1 MAKAFSFEEGM
12 AELEALVDALEKG
25 EMTLD
30 ESFKAY
36 EKGVKLAARLKD
48 TLDQG
53 EKRIQLLTE
62 SLTKTDITD
71 EVTTQ

>member
-12 AELEALVDALEKG
+12 AELEELVAALEKG

-36 EKGVKLAARLKD
+36 EKGVKLASKLKD

-53 EKRIQLLTE
+53 EKRI
-62 SLTKTDITD
+62 
-71 EVTTQ
+71 

>member
-36 EKGVKLAARLKD
+36 EKGVKLAVKLKD

>member
-12 AELEALVDALEKG
+12 AELEALVAALEKG

-36 EKGVKLAARLKD
+36 EMGVKLASKLKD

-53 EKRIQLLTE
+53 EKRIQMLTE
-62 SLTKTDITD
+62 SLNKTDITD